1 MKKYLV
7 TLSPEERHQL
17 QAVVKKG
24 KAAAR
29 TRLHAQILLQADT
42 GAAGRTDEAISQ
54 ALDVHPTTA
63 ANVRQR
69 FVEEGMEAALQRR
82 RACGLRRWKLD
93 GTQEAHLITLACSN
107 PPDGQARWSLRLL
120 ADKLIELQV
129 VDTISYETVR
139 QVLKKT
145 SSSRG

>member
-1 MKKYLV
+1 MKKYVV
-7 TLSPEERHQL
+7 TLSQEERQHL

-29 TRLHAQILLQADT
+29 TRLHAQILLHADT
-42 GAAGRTDEAISQ
+42 TAEAWTDEEIST
-54 ALDVHPTTA
+54 ALDVHSTTV

-69 FVEEGMEAALQRR
+69 CVEEGVAAALQRQRGRTAPR
-82 RACGLRRWKLD
+82 RKLD
-93 GTQEAHLITLACSN
+93 GTQEAHLVALACRE

-120 ADKLIELQV
+120 ADQLVELQI

-145 SSSRG
+145 NLNRG

>member
-1 MKKYLV
+1 MKKYIV
-7 TLSPEERHQL
+7 TLSQEERQQL
-17 QAVVKKG
+17 RAVLKKG

-29 TRLHAQILLQADT
+29 TRLHAQILLHADT
-42 GAAGRTDEAISQ
+42 TAEQWTDEAIST
-54 ALDVHPTTA
+54 ALDVHPTTV

-69 FVEEGMEAALQRR
+69 CVEEGVEAALQRR
-82 RACGLRRWKLD
+82 RGRIQHRRKLD
-93 GTQEAHLITLACSN
+93 GKQEAHLIALACSD

-120 ADKLIELQV
+120 ADHLVELQL

-145 SSSRG
+145 PLSRG